1 MTPDADP
8 PEVEVTLPRSPA
20 FKGSP
25 SAPANPTQVTPA
37 AADAP
42 TAEAINSHLAH
53 SSPPLPFTISPFI
66 SVIIVIILVVSVSPT
81 RCLSPFLT
89 LMPRSHFLSL
99 SDSHSLTR
107 SLVLPHAW
115 SLSLNLL
122 FSPSRDG
129 SLTFLRSHCLLVFP
143 SRTRCLSIAYSLSLV
158 TKQLSL
164 SLAVSLSV
172 TRYPSHLTTI
182 QLETIGVLPLRVRAG
197 ETKRVCVRD
206 NTRSA
211 VSERET

>member
-1 MTPDADP
+1 MLLLSRDRRR
-8 PEVEVTLPRSPA
+8 LL
-20 FKGSP
+20 G
-25 SAPANPTQVTPA
+25 PANPTQVTPA

-143 SRTRCLSIAYSLSLV
+143 SRTRCLSILLVVSRHETAVSVTRCLSLRHSLSLSPHNYPAGNHWRV
-158 TKQLSL
+158 AIARPSGGDEE
-164 SLAVSLSV
+164 SV
-172 TRYPSHLTTI
+172 CERQHA
-182 QLETIGVLPLRVRAG
+182 ECG
-197 ETKRVCVRD
+197 
-206 NTRSA
+206 
-211 VSERET
+211 ERERDLMLKSQIRI